1 MSLFFSINN
10 KFYFHTYFLQYYLLI
25 CLSTQSTISF
35 MDINARTNMAIIAIS
50 NIQIPLSSLI
60 FLGLLNF
67 SIEKI
72 KTVLKE
78 NRLKLKLY

>member
-1 MSLFFSINN
+1 
-10 KFYFHTYFLQYYLLI
+10 
-25 CLSTQSTISF
+25 